1 MEADDLQGASYRVL
15 TYRDG
20 QQVICESVET
30 EVAART
36 RFASAIDLCRTRDD
50 DHPHRVELWQE
61 HSLLE
66 AWPEQMSE
74 GR

>member
-1 MEADDLQGASYRVL
+1 VVEADDLQGASFRVL
-15 TYRDG
+15 TFRDG

-30 EVAART
+30 DVAART

-50 DHPHRVELWQE
+50 AHTHRVELWQE

-66 AWPEQMSE
+66 AWPGKASA
-74 GR
+74 

>member
-1 MEADDLQGASYRVL
+1 VEADNLQGASFRVL

-50 DHPHRVELWQE
+50 AHTHRVELWQE

-66 AWPEQMSE
+66 AWPKDTGE
-74 GR
+74 

>member
-1 MEADDLQGASYRVL
+1 MEADDLRGASFRVL

-20 QQVICESVET
+20 RQVICESVET

-36 RFASAIDLCRTRDD
+36 RFASAIDLCRARDD
-50 DHPHRVELWQE
+50 DHAHRVELWPE

-66 AWPEQMSE
+66 ARPEETSA
-74 GR
+74 